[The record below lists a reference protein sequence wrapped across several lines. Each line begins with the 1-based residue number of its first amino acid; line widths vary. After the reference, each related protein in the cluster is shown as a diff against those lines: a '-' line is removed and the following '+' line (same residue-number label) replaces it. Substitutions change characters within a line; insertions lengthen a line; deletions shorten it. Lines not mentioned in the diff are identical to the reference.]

1 MEFKT
6 EKNNLAKKVSITMD
20 LGLWAAVAKMLTDS
34 ILAKYP
40 TPEKL
45 EEEYKNVMADESA
58 KLSVNK
64 YMNVAAAVGASIIVQ
79 QVMLEQSA
87 MAKAAEHKEV
97 KNEKV
102 SA

>member
-6 EKNNLAKKVSITMD
+6 EKNDLTKKVSITMD

-34 ILAKYP
+34 ILTKYP

-45 EEEYKNVMADESA
+45 KEEYDNVQADKSS
-58 KLSVNK
+58 KLSPEK
-64 YMNVAAAVGASIIVQ
+64 YLNVAAAVGATIIVE
-79 QVMLEQSA
+79 QVMAEQLA
-87 MAKAAEHKEV
+87 MAEAITRKEV

>member
-6 EKNNLAKKVSITMD
+6 EKNDLTKKVSITMD
-20 LGLWAAVAKMLTDS
+20 LGLWAAVAKMLTDN

-45 EEEYKNVMADESA
+45 KEEYDNVQADKSS
-58 KLSVNK
+58 KLSPEK
-64 YMNVAAAVGASIIVQ
+64 YINVAAAVGATIIVQ
-79 QVMLEQSA
+79 QVMLEQLE
-87 MAKAAEHKEV
+87 MAKAVASKEV

>member
-6 EKNNLAKKVSITMD
+6 EKNDLTKKVSITMD
-20 LGLWAAVAKMLTDS
+20 LGLWVAVGKILTDS
-34 ILAKYP
+34 ILTKYP

-45 EEEYKNVMADESA
+45 KEEYDNVRADKSA
-58 KLSVNK
+58 KLSTEK
-64 YMNVAAAVGASIIVQ
+64 YMNVAAAVGATIIVQ
-79 QVMLEQSA
+79 QVMLEQLA
-87 MAKAAEHKEV
+87 MAKAAAHKEV

>member
-1 MEFKT
+1 MEFKI
-6 EKNNLAKKVSITMD
+6 EKNGLTKKVSITMG

-34 ILAKYP
+34 ILTKYP

-45 EEEYKNVMADESA
+45 KEEYDNVQADKSS
-58 KLSVNK
+58 KLSPEK
-64 YMNVAAAVGASIIVQ
+64 YLNVAAAVGATMIVQ
-79 QVMLEQSA
+79 QVMLEQLA
-87 MAKAAEHKEV
+87 MAKAAAHKEV